1 MAEPMTSLSPEKLN
15 AAPHDNDIFTD
26 DADVTSWHDP
36 PSSPFVEHVD
46 HNDQENIAPTPVK
59 PLMDLENDVPQSA
72 FKISPDKKMMPLKEQ
87 SPMKSPAKN
96 LLDDFEREAL
106 RSERTSPKKNASPMK
121 QILQDMEG
129 ERPGSAMS
137 SRSRRSS
144 PSKSSRSSLLES
156 AAEITPAA
164 PKSLASPLKNNGL
177 RDNEGLTVAMRI
189 MDETRSET
197 RERSTSY
204 TINKG
209 ILDIED
215 TGIEDTMEY
224 NADGPDMSSLDMD
237 DTCFSNFSEMPG
249 VDMTKFAMLR
259 NSPTKNGAP
268 DQTPRARAQMT
279 PSTVRRTQ
287 RTPSPTPRRSRK
299 EGDTTNLLLDFT
311 AQFEAFSTSR
321 RMSPS
326 HNRQSPPRSTTEP
339 NLRAFY
345 DGQRS
350 PTRGGASNVLATP
363 RQNRAVLNLLDF
375 ELPPAPT
382 PRSVPTVT
390 IRELESLKSN
400 FQSQISSLTAS
411 LSGKEAQVESLVRA
425 ISDAERRVGEA
436 QESVRDERS
445 AREYA
450 EAQME
455 DWKKKGEE
463 VQTLLKDVQ
472 SELARNDAE
481 REQLLAR
488 LAEAE
493 KRSEEADQRSSDL
506 ETRLIEAESKNVDMT
521 TFINPDEDV
530 ENKKIY
536 SELECQT
543 AIAEKVNEVARD
555 LHTAYKAKHEKK
567 IKALKESYQRKA
579 DERCKEL
586 RLQII
591 RLERKL
597 DDAEKKQ
604 DTFSKVVPDAQ
615 LSTTT
620 PKEEI
625 EGTCDFCNRPP
636 ISSTSLPSDLK
647 LLETHKATIESLK
660 AKLAGLESELA
671 SLRSTNESLTI
682 DLEAERVEKG
692 ELVAA
697 AEQMLAMC
705 GEKMEE
711 LQQEEFRKS
720 QAPPP
725 SAPTTSAGAGAG
737 AALKRSTSSAS
748 SQQNNKPANDM
759 RSTGFLAGGGSGPSR
774 PGSALSSAR
783 PGSAFGDRSLSSSS
797 TNTTSNNNSVSGV
810 AKPSGLRA
818 PGAGGFGFGGASSGH
833 GRTTSSSSLTGSKSR
848 ILSNIER
855 MGG

>member
-1 MAEPMTSLSPEKLN
+1 MAEPMSALSPEKLN
-15 AAPHDNDIFTD
+15 AAASSTDIFHD
-26 DADVTSWHDP
+26 DADTTSWHDP
-36 PSSPFVEHVD
+36 PSSPFVEHID

-59 PLMDLENDVPQSA
+59 PLMDLENDMPQSA
-72 FKISPDKKMMPLKEQ
+72 FKISPDKKMTPLQEQ

-96 LLDDFEREAL
+96 LLDDFEREAMKADRMTPVKPESPIKQAL
-106 RSERTSPKKNASPMK
+106 LER
-121 QILQDMEG
+121 DG

-137 SRSRRSS
+137 SRSRKSS
-144 PSKSSRSSLLES
+144 PSKSSRTSLLET
-156 AAEITPAA
+156 AAEIVPATP
-164 PKSLASPLKNNGL
+164 KGLASPLKENGL
-177 RDNEGLTVAMRI
+177 RENEGLTVAMRM
-189 MDETRSET
+189 MDESHSESHQQ
-197 RERSTSY
+197 STTHS
-204 TINKG
+204 IRKN

-215 TGIEDTMEY
+215 TGVEDTMEY
-224 NADGPDMSSLDMD
+224 MADGPEMSSLDMD

-249 VDMTKFAMLR
+249 IDMTKFAMLR
-259 NSPTKNGAP
+259 NSPTKKGLP

-279 PSTVRRTQ
+279 PSTVRRAQ

-299 EGDTTNLLLDFT
+299 DGDTTNLLLDFT
-311 AQFEAFSTSR
+311 AQLEAFSTSR
-321 RMSPS
+321 
-326 HNRQSPPRSTTEP
+326 RQSPPRSTTEP

-345 DGQRS
+345 DTQRS
-350 PTRGGASNVLATP
+350 PMKGGASNVPATP

-411 LSGKEAQVESLVRA
+411 LSGKEAQVESLVKA

-472 SELARNDAE
+472 SELGRNDAE

-488 LAEAE
+488 LADAE
-493 KRSEEADQRSSDL
+493 KKNEEADQRASDL

-521 TFINPDEDV
+521 TFINPDEEGSD
-530 ENKKIY
+530 NKKIY

-591 RLERKL
+591 RLERKV
-597 DDAEKKQ
+597 DEAEKKQ

-615 LSTTT
+615 LSASTNATAD
-620 PKEEI
+620 PI
-625 EGTCDFCNRPP
+625 EGTCEFCNRPP
-636 ISSTSLPSDLK
+636 TSSPTSLPEDLK
-647 LLETHKATIESLK
+647 LLESHKASIESLK

-671 SLRSTNESLTI
+671 SLRTSNATLAQ

-697 AEQMLAMC
+697 AEQMLLMC

-711 LQQEEFRKS
+711 MQQEDFRKS
-720 QAPPP
+720 QIGGSGPPTQPAPSQQPPQEKPPAPP
-725 SAPTTSAGAGAG
+725 SSSTS
-737 AALKRSTSSAS
+737 ALKRSISSS
-748 SQQNNKPANDM
+748 FNNNNNSM
-759 RSTGFLAGGGSGPSR
+759 RNTGFLAGGPTST
-774 PGSALSSAR
+774 SSSTTTSR
-783 PGSAFGDRSLSSSS
+783 PGSAFGDRGHSNSTSSS
-797 TNTTSNNNSVSGV
+797 TTTSGI

-818 PGAGGFGFGGASSGH
+818 PGGSGGFGFGH
-833 GRTTSSSSLTGSKSR
+833 GRTTSASSIGGGAGKSR